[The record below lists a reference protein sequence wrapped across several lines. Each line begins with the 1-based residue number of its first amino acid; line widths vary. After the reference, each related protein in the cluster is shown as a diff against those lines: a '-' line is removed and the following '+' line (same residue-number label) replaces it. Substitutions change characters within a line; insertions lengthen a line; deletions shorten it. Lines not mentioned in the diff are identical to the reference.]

1 MLTRPLTAKA
11 PAKACR
17 GIIFEAREI
26 LMFDLSD
33 HSLLTIFLIGAAAAL
48 MCRLNRS
55 MQHRR

>member
-1 MLTRPLTAKA
+1 
-11 PAKACR
+11 
-17 GIIFEAREI
+17 
-26 LMFDLSD
+26 MFDLSD